1 LGFDG
6 GGESGNIRSGHRQ
19 DGLLKMRLF
28 WMAWGLAVLLVLV
41 ATGGTAWVFAAS
53 DQWSALARIGSRA
66 ACLVGL
72 LAAFVGAFRLALL
85 ATASLR
91 FVLAQNLAA
100 LIVMEL
106 DDLRQAAQERA
117 AALSGHAGAEAQ
129 KTFSDAWQ
137 PSETLQIPRFFGNR
151 NEIRKLLGPATEQT
165 LEQVLISL
173 QSYNQTVSDA
183 RLRSGDRSTKAR
195 LWQEIAVVQERIK
208 QAAREVA
215 PFCLAN

>member
-1 LGFDG
+1 M
-6 GGESGNIRSGHRQ
+6 GNLPISAREAASSIEQGNWN
-19 DGLLKMRLF
+19 MRLF
-28 WMAWGLAVLLVLV
+28 WMAWGFAVLLILV
-41 ATGGTAWVFAAS
+41 SVGGTAWVFASS
-53 DQWSALARIGSRA
+53 DSWPDLWRIGSRSLSLIA
-66 ACLVGL
+66 T

-117 AALSGHAGAEAQ
+117 ASLAGQARAEAQ
-129 KTFSDAWQ
+129 QADSDEWQ
-137 PSETLQIPRFFGNR
+137 PSEALRIPRFFGDR
-151 NEIRKLLGPATEQT
+151 AEIRKLLGPATEQT
-165 LEQVLISL
+165 LEQVLASL
-173 QSYNQTVSDA
+173 QSYNKTLVEVRAQRA
-183 RLRSGDRSTKAR
+183 DRNAVLR
-195 LWQEIAVVQERIK
+195 LWQEIGIVQERLK